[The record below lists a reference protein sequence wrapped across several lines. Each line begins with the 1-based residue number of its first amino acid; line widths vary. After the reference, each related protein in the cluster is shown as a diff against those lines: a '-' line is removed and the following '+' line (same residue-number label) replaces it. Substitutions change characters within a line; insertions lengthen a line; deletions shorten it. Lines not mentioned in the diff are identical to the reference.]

1 MSKESQLQ
9 NVVLGHFLT
18 QWNESQT
25 LERIFSPRNGETIV
39 WDQYTDWDLTNLKD
53 HIKALTK
60 SLFELEVTK

>member
-18 QWNESQT
+18 QWDESQT
-25 LERIFSPRNGETIV
+25 LERIFSPHNGETIV
-39 WDQYTDWDLTNLKD
+39 WDQYTDWDLTNLRD

-60 SLFELEVTK
+60 SLLELEVA

>member
-18 QWNESQT
+18 QWDESQT
-25 LERIFSPRNGETIV
+25 LERIFSPHNGETIV
-39 WDQYTDWDLTNLKD
+39 WDQYTEWDLTNLRD

-60 SLFELEVTK
+60 SLLEIEVA

>member
-18 QWNESQT
+18 QWDESQT
-25 LERIFSPRNGETIV
+25 LERIFSPHNGETIV

-60 SLFELEVTK
+60 SLLEIEVA

>member
-18 QWNESQT
+18 QWDESQT
-25 LERIFSPRNGETIV
+25 LERIFSPHNGETIV
-39 WDQYTDWDLTNLKD
+39 WDQYTDWDLTNLRD

-60 SLFELEVTK
+60 SLLEIEVE

>member
-18 QWNESQT
+18 QWDESQT
-25 LERIFSPRNGETIV
+25 LERIFSPHNGETIV
-39 WDQYTDWDLTNLKD
+39 WDQYTDWDLTNLRD

-60 SLFELEVTK
+60 SLLEIEVA

>member
-18 QWNESQT
+18 QWDESQT
-25 LERIFSPRNGETIV
+25 LERIFSPHNGETIV
-39 WDQYTDWDLTNLKD
+39 WDQYTEWDLTNLKD

-60 SLFELEVTK
+60 SLLELEVA